1 MVLIITIVVMS
12 IITGT
17 VITLSTSNLKV
28 KNLNNL
34 YTDLKS
40 LNDKIAVYYNQYGTL
55 PIQEKFTGAYDFI
68 VDANPNDDPD
78 SYYVID
84 INKLNNL
91 VLTKLPSGN
100 GNDVYIIN
108 TKTHTIYYPEG
119 VYLDNQTYYRL
130 PGEYSEIK
138 EPITAGEI
146 ASNPSEHYGGEV
158 TNYITP
164 SGDPNVVWRIF
175 YADENNI
182 YLIASNYIKYDYAPT
197 SENYTLYKNSD
208 YRLAF
213 DNVYQDYTGSA
224 SITDGRI
231 TKWIQKYLDVAP
243 TSTYQNI
250 RAVAFMLDEPRWSA
264 MYANP
269 SYAEYAIGGP
279 TLEMFVASYNKTHPE
294 NPMYCSA
301 NSTGYYVSWTEG
313 GTDYSISGLDT
324 SESLYVIS
332 DSTDAYAMW
341 LASPSAASSSYMMRV
356 TSSGYVNQYYYYHS
370 TYSSN
375 PGIRPLVCLKS
386 GVQLEKQSNGK
397 YLIK

>member
-1 MVLIITIVVMS
+1 M
-12 IITGT
+12 
-17 VITLSTSNLKV
+17 
-28 KNLNNL
+28 
-34 YTDLKS
+34 
-40 LNDKIAVYYNQYGTL
+40 
-55 PIQEKFTGAYDFI
+55 
-68 VDANPNDDPD
+68 
-78 SYYVID
+78 VID
-84 INKLNNL
+84 TNKLNNL

-158 TNYITP
+158 TNYTTP

-243 TSTYQNI
+243 TSTYQNK
-250 RAVAFMLDEPRWSA
+250 E
-264 MYANP
+264 
-269 SYAEYAIGGP
+269 
-279 TLEMFVASYNKTHPE
+279 
-294 NPMYCSA
+294 
-301 NSTGYYVSWTEG
+301 
-313 GTDYSISGLDT
+313 
-324 SESLYVIS
+324 
-332 DSTDAYAMW
+332 
-341 LASPSAASSSYMMRV
+341 
-356 TSSGYVNQYYYYHS
+356 Q
-370 TYSSN
+370 
-375 PGIRPLVCLKS
+375 
-386 GVQLEKQSNGK
+386 
-397 YLIK
+397 